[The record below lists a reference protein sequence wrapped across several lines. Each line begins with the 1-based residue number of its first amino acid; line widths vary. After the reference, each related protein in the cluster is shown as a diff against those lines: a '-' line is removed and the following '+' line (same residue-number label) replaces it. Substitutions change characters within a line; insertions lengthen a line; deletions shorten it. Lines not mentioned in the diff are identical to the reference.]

1 MKKIV
6 YLLMAFTLVFTTAC
20 DPMEDVYDEIGDSE
34 NIITGDVTFE
44 MSDDD
49 YDFLE
54 QGYGSFSS
62 TDDAKELIPDL
73 LDEKYPVWG
82 VGSLASIT
90 FKLYSPKR
98 TEKSLIVYTVSSD
111 DYSDLGFTY
120 GNFSSFNDIVTF
132 LDWKYPNPSDRV
144 LVALK
149 YKYYSGSVNTL
160 KNGFIYVSGEWQFL
174 QGFTRDEYNAMGENY
189 DNFTSKTVAE
199 KRIPVYLEDYL
210 KYEDVAVGDIQP
222 IMYNIYQTD
231 YDDID
236 GDDKTDDK
244 ATYSY
249 AFYCIFNGD
258 AWVEYD
264 NIINETIQFGH
275 DGAVWVPDNTINY
288 TLTAADYELVGNGNY
303 GNFDVRSGKAEES
316 VEVRLDKI
324 NTILLNNFPASE
336 EGQKYSVDYNV
347 YSGAAEVWNMKV
359 ILEGGAYV
367 LQTE

>member
-34 NIITGDVTFE
+34 NIITGDVAFE

-49 YDFLE
+49 YDFLD
-54 QGYGSFSS
+54 QGFGNFSS

-82 VGSLASIT
+82 VGSLASVK

-120 GNFSSFNDIVTF
+120 GNFSSFNEIVTF
-132 LDWKYPNPSDRV
+132 LDWKYPNPADRV

-149 YKYYSGSVNTL
+149 YKYYSGSVNTV

-174 QGFTRDEYNAMGENY
+174 QGFTRDEYGAMGENY

-199 KRIPVYLEDYL
+199 KRIPVYLVDYL

-236 GDDKTDDK
+236 GDGKTDDK

-258 AWVEYD
+258 AWVEYE
-264 NIINETIQFGH
+264 NIINESIQFGH
-275 DGAVWVPDNTINY
+275 DGSVWVPDNTINY
-288 TLTAADYELVGNGNY
+288 TLTSADYELVGNGRY
-303 GNFDVRSGKAEES
+303 GNFDVRAGKAEES

-347 YSGAAEVWNMKV
+347 FSGAPEVWNMKV
-359 ILEGGAYV
+359 ILSGGAYI
-367 LQTE
+367 LQ